1 MMKMFNY
8 ITQNKKLFYLTL
20 LTAPIAVG
28 FDIGLAWLL
37 RIITDAGTNG
47 EEQLLPRLILISVLY
62 IIFASISDLLYRKS
76 TVELTNNCIYNVRN
90 DLFNSITDE
99 SLIKISKK
107 NSGYYISM
115 FLNDLEDLKMDY
127 FKNMVSSYHE
137 ILNFVI
143 SLVLLVKIDIIM
155 AITIII
161 FSMVQLA
168 VPFIFEKL
176 IEKRQEELMNI
187 RNEYTSS
194 LQEFV
199 NNFNLIKFFKR
210 EIIFQKINQDKS
222 IEYRNS
228 SNTKETL
235 SKTIY
240 VLSFASSLAMY
251 LGCMLVGI
259 WLVFKDRITIGQVI
273 ESSQLMAYVTGPL
286 LNFTDIMT
294 SFKSAKPVQ
303 NKVMNFISEE
313 RSVEV
318 EDEFE
323 FNNLKLNNIS
333 FKYPT
338 SDKYVL
344 KNLDFTFEKGKKYI
358 IIGESGTG
366 KTTIVNL
373 LMRFYEIN
381 DGQILVDGIDTK
393 NLSRENL
400 RDQFCMVLQDSWVF
414 EASVRENITFGEK
427 DITDEEL
434 IDVCKRVNLDHFI
447 RTLPQ
452 GYDTILND
460 KQSLSQGQLQLLTI
474 ARAMVSHAPMLI
486 LDEATSS
493 VDTRTEIIVQD
504 AMDELAKGR
513 TSFVIAHRLSTIKNA
528 DLILVMKDGDI
539 VEKGKHDELLSR
551 NGFYAQLYN
560 AQFERK

>member
-1 MMKMFNY
+1 MFNY

-99 SLIKISKK
+99 SLIKISKQ

-161 FSMVQLA
+161 FSVVQLA

-222 IEYRNS
+222 IEYRNA

-303 NKVMNFISEE
+303 NKIMNFISEE
-313 RSVEV
+313 KPVEG

-338 SDKYVL
+338 SGKYVL

-366 KTTIVNL
+366 KSTIFKILQKQEIATEGEVQLNNRNIL
-373 LMRFYEIN
+373 NITDSTYYSKVGFATQDTGIFTASIN
-381 DGQILVDGIDTK
+381 DNISLFDNRPVDKTIIEQLGLNTLINSKPQGIDTVISNEDK
-393 NLSRENL
+393 SI
-400 RDQFCMVLQDSWVF
+400 SG
-414 EASVRENITFGEK
+414 GEK
-427 DITDEEL
+427 QRIAIVRLLNEDFD
-434 IDVCKRVNLDHFI
+434 C
-447 RTLPQ
+447 
-452 GYDTILND
+452 IL
-460 KQSLSQGQLQLLTI
+460 
-474 ARAMVSHAPMLI
+474 
-486 LDEATSS
+486 LDESTSS
-493 VDTRTEIIVQD
+493 LDKHSV
-504 AMDELAKGR
+504 
-513 TSFVIAHRLSTIKNA
+513 
-528 DLILVMKDGDI
+528 DI
-539 VEKGKHDELLSR
+539 VEQCILSKKDLTVIAITHHLTSKAIEMSDCILKLEDGKLVPVTM
-551 NGFYAQLYN
+551 
-560 AQFERK
+560 

>member
-1 MMKMFNY
+1 MFKY

-62 IIFASISDLLYRKS
+62 IIFASIFDLLYRKS

-99 SLIKISKK
+99 SLIKISKQ

-161 FSMVQLA
+161 FSVVQLA

-222 IEYRNS
+222 IEYRNA

-303 NKVMNFISEE
+303 NKIMNFISEE
-313 RSVEV
+313 MPVEV

-366 KTTIVNL
+366 KSTIFKIL
-373 LMRFYEIN
+373 QKQEIATEGEVQLN
-381 DGQILVDGIDTK
+381 NKNILDITDSIYYSKIGFATQDTGIFTASIKDNISLFDNKPVDKTIIEQLGLNTLFNSKPKGIDTVISSEDK
-393 NLSRENL
+393 SISGGEKQRIAIARLLNENL
-400 RDQFCMVLQDSWVF
+400 DC
-414 EASVRENITFGEK
+414 
-427 DITDEEL
+427 
-434 IDVCKRVNLDHFI
+434 
-447 RTLPQ
+447 
-452 GYDTILND
+452 IL
-460 KQSLSQGQLQLLTI
+460 
-474 ARAMVSHAPMLI
+474 
-486 LDEATSS
+486 LDESTSS
-493 VDTRTEIIVQD
+493 LDKHSV
-504 AMDELAKGR
+504 
-513 TSFVIAHRLSTIKNA
+513 
-528 DLILVMKDGDI
+528 DI
-539 VEKGKHDELLSR
+539 VEQCILSKKDLTVIAITHHLTSKAIEMSDCILKLEDGKLVPVTM
-551 NGFYAQLYN
+551 
-560 AQFERK
+560 

>member
-1 MMKMFNY
+1 MFNY
-8 ITQNKKLFYLTL
+8 ITHNKKLFYLTL

-99 SLIKISKK
+99 SLIKISKQ

-161 FSMVQLA
+161 FSVVQLA

-222 IEYRNS
+222 IEYRNA

-303 NKVMNFISEE
+303 NKIMNFISEE
-313 RSVEV
+313 KPVEG

-366 KTTIVNL
+366 KSTIFKILQKQEIATEGEVQLNNRNIL
-373 LMRFYEIN
+373 NITDSKYYSKVGFATQDTGIFTASIN
-381 DGQILVDGIDTK
+381 DNISLFDNRPVDKTIIEQLGLNTLINSKPQGIDTVISNEDK
-393 NLSRENL
+393 SI
-400 RDQFCMVLQDSWVF
+400 SG
-414 EASVRENITFGEK
+414 GEK
-427 DITDEEL
+427 QRIA
-434 IDVCKRVNLDHFI
+434 
-447 RTLPQ
+447 
-452 GYDTILND
+452 
-460 KQSLSQGQLQLLTI
+460 I
-474 ARAMVSHAPMLI
+474 ARLLNEDFDCI
-486 LDEATSS
+486 LLDESTSS
-493 VDTRTEIIVQD
+493 LDKHSV
-504 AMDELAKGR
+504 
-513 TSFVIAHRLSTIKNA
+513 
-528 DLILVMKDGDI
+528 DI
-539 VEKGKHDELLSR
+539 VEQCILSKKDLTVIAITHHLTSKAIEMSDCVLKLENGELV
-551 NGFYAQLYN
+551 QVTM
-560 AQFERK
+560 

>member
-1 MMKMFNY
+1 MMKMFKY

-90 DLFNSITDE
+90 DLFNSLTDE
-99 SLIKISKK
+99 SLIKISKQ

-161 FSMVQLA
+161 FSVVQLA

-222 IEYRNS
+222 IEYRNA

-294 SFKSAKPVQ
+294 SFKSSKPVQ
-303 NKVMNFISEE
+303 NKVINFITEE

-366 KTTIVNL
+366 KSTIFKIL
-373 LMRFYEIN
+373 QKQEIATEGEVQLN
-381 DGQILVDGIDTK
+381 NKNILDITDSTYYSKIGFATQDTGIFTASIKDNISLFDNKPVDKTIIEQLGLNALINSKPKGIDTVISSEDK
-393 NLSRENL
+393 SI
-400 RDQFCMVLQDSWVF
+400 SG
-414 EASVRENITFGEK
+414 GEK
-427 DITDEEL
+427 QRIA
-434 IDVCKRVNLDHFI
+434 
-447 RTLPQ
+447 
-452 GYDTILND
+452 
-460 KQSLSQGQLQLLTI
+460 I
-474 ARAMVSHAPMLI
+474 ARLLNEKFDCI
-486 LDEATSS
+486 LLDESTSS
-493 VDTRTEIIVQD
+493 LD
-504 AMDELAKGR
+504 
-513 TSFVIAHRLSTIKNA
+513 KNS
-528 DLILVMKDGDI
+528 VDI
-539 VEKGKHDELLSR
+539 VEECILSKKDLTVIAITHHLTSKAIEMSDCILKLEQGKLVPVTM
-551 NGFYAQLYN
+551 
-560 AQFERK
+560 